1 MAPDSAITVTVT
13 VFKPGTRTSSPATV
27 TVALLLPGVATTF
40 TDVVPTGFST
50 VAPAEISS
58 SSTTR
63 DCNELFVEAAGT
75 IIVIPVSA
83 VDPS

>member
-50 VAPAEISS
+50 ISPAEIVMPFTFNSS
-58 SSTTR
+58 RAVLLST
-63 DCNELFVEAAGT
+63 EGT
-75 IIVIPVSA
+75 VTTIT
-83 VDPS
+83 